1 MSCSSINV
9 PTTIGVAYG
18 TTVASNIWPAEWS
31 AKYSTILNAS
41 GDKLGPTGNVIV
53 DPAGKKYYECLPNG
67 EPFSTSGGS
76 VSTNIIDT
84 HINDVLLRREYPV
97 TVPPADVGTVKYN
110 GYVKKDNI
118 PPGLS
123 NTESGMLGQGN
134 INPAV
139 AYAQASSNLRA
150 NLEDE
155 YCYYYNRYYQL
166 MTFILTVASTN
177 ISDAGTNSSALN
189 APTSPYKTAIDAASK
204 INQRLNDLILLMKQ
218 LSILR
223 NKALSDFYYS
233 PTDGVNQVNS
243 DLERSR
249 RQLQANAALLKNSQL
264 KVDIQSAMMQYT
276 IDKNQSSRNLL
287 AIYGFMNIVAV
298 GMLYYLYQNSK

>member
-9 PTTIGVAYG
+9 PTTTGVAYG
-18 TTVASNIWPAEWS
+18 TTVASNMWPAQWG
-31 AKYSTILNAS
+31 AKYSTILNTN
-41 GDKLGPTGNVIV
+41 GDKLSPTGNVIV

-67 EPFSTSGGS
+67 EPFARSGGA
-76 VSTNIIDT
+76 VSTNVIDT
-84 HINDVLLRREYPV
+84 YINDVLLRREYPV
-97 TVPPADVGTVKYN
+97 TVPPADLGTVKYD
-110 GYVKKDNI
+110 GYVKKDTI

-123 NTESGMLGQGN
+123 NTPSGMMGQGN

-139 AYAQASSNLRA
+139 AYAQASSNLRT

-166 MTFILTVASTN
+166 MTFILNVASTN
-177 ISDAGTNSSALN
+177 ITDAGTNSSGLN
-189 APTSPYKTAIDAASK
+189 APGTSYKTAIDAATI
-204 INQRLNDLILLMKQ
+204 INQRLNDLILIMKQ
-218 LSILR
+218 LAILR
-223 NKALSDFYYS
+223 NKALSDVYYN
-233 PTDGVNQVNS
+233 PTDGVNQVNN

-249 RQLQANAALLKNSQL
+249 RQLQANSALLKNSQL
-264 KVDIQSAMMQYT
+264 KVDVETAMMQYT

-298 GMLYYLYQNSK
+298 GMIYYLYQNSK